1 MYVIVNKGGF
11 LEYGGEQFPAVI
23 DAHIRLYE
31 TQADQDINNFKI
43 VEADKAGKLQSLII
57 KNKRELSNM
66 DMPTAKEPS
75 INGQE
80 SKDIEYLKR
89 EIDYLKSKVK
99 KPKQEQPPQFSLKAF
114 FKNLIIF
121 IFNLTIIPILLIYLL
136 IVLGG

>member
-57 KNKRELSNM
+57 KNKRDLNSM
-66 DMPTAKEPS
+66 DMPICAEVAAPT
-75 INGQE
+75 E
-80 SKDIEYLKR
+80 SKEIEYLKR
-89 EIDYLKSKVK
+89 EIDYLKSKFK
-99 KPKQEQPPQFSLKAF
+99 KPKQEEPPRFTFKAF